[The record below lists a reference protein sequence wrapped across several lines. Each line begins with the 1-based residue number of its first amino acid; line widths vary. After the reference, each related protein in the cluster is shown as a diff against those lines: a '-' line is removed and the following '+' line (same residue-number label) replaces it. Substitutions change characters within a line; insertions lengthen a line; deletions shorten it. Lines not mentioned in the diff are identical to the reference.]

1 MNVLRIQGLNLSYGE
16 KLIFEELEL
25 FIQQGD
31 RVALVAKNGTG
42 KSSLFKIITGAE
54 PTPLGAEV
62 EIHKDSK
69 VGYLPQNVQWQ
80 DDKTIKEVILE
91 QSTQKLQ
98 ALEYYKRAAAEE
110 AGYEMDQAL
119 ESMDRLNIWDLESRM
134 EQILGKLNLF
144 DVEQRIS
151 TLSGGQKK
159 RVALTALLVEEPQ
172 LILMDEPTNHLDPD
186 MIEWLEDY
194 LISRSLTLLIIT
206 HDRYF
211 LDKVCNRIVE
221 LDNGKL
227 YKYNGNYAYYVEKK
241 QAQIERDE
249 AYNAKMKNLY
259 RREKEWMSRQPKAR
273 TTKAKSRIKEFGYI
287 EESANMKREKE
298 KLTLE
303 TVDNR
308 LGTKVVHFHHVHKS
322 FGEKVILSDFNYKFK
337 RFDKIG
343 IVGGNGAGKTTFLE
357 MIMGNVTVDSGE
369 IVVGETVKFGYYQ
382 QEDIPPQHQ
391 EKRMIEYIREVAEFI
406 PLKGGRS
413 YTSAQMLERFLFPK
427 DQHFNTI
434 ETLSGGEKKRL
445 TLIKTLMQNPNFLI
459 LDEPTND
466 LDILTL
472 NVLQA
477 FIEEFVGSVLVVSH
491 DRYFMD
497 NVVDQL
503 FIFEGDGLVRDFN
516 GTYSE
521 YRMSLANNTPH
532 AKPKPT
538 INTESSAAIKKNKK
552 ERPKKLSFNEQRRL
566 TELDEEI
573 PKLEALKK
581 SLIADLQSNQEYELL
596 QKINQQLTDT
606 INTLDDFQEEWFTL
620 MERLE

>member
-16 KLIFEELEL
+16 KVIFKDLEL

-42 KSSLFKIITGAE
+42 KSSLFKIIIGDQ

-62 EIHKDSK
+62 EVHKDSK
-69 VGYLPQNVQWQ
+69 VGYLPQNVQWEGN
-80 DDKTIKEVILE
+80 KTIKEVILE
-91 QSTQKLQ
+91 QSTQKIQ
-98 ALEYYKRAAAEE
+98 ALDYYKQAAAEST
-110 AGYEMDQAL
+110 GYDMDTALEQMDQL
-119 ESMDRLNIWDLESRM
+119 DIWDLESRM

-144 DVEQRIS
+144 DIEQQVS

-159 RVALTALLVEEPQ
+159 RVALTALLVEEPE

-194 LISRSLTLLIIT
+194 LLSRSITLLIIT

-211 LDKVCNRIVE
+211 LDKVCNRIIE
-221 LDNGKL
+221 LDNGKV

-241 QAQIERDE
+241 QEQIERDG

-273 TTKAKSRIKEFGYI
+273 TTKAKSRIKEFGTI
-287 EESANMKREKE
+287 EESANMKRAEE
-298 KLTLE
+298 KLKLE

-322 FGEKVILSDFNYKFK
+322 FGDKIILEDFNYKFK

-357 MIMGNVTVDSGE
+357 MIIGNESVDSGQ
-369 IVVGETVKFGYYQ
+369 IVVGESVKFGYYE
-382 QEDIPPQHQ
+382 QEDILPQDQ
-391 EKRMIEYIREVAEFI
+391 EKRMIEYIRDVAEFI

-413 YTSAQMLERFLFPK
+413 YTAAQMLERFLFPK
-427 DQHFNTI
+427 DQHFTAI
-434 ETLSGGEKKRL
+434 EKLSGGEKKRL

-497 NVVDQL
+497 NVVDHL
-503 FIFEGDGLVRDFN
+503 FIFEGNGHVRDYN

-521 YRMSLANNTPH
+521 YRMSLADKANLP
-532 AKPKPT
+532 KPKKESDST
-538 INTESSAAIKKNKK
+538 IAIPQKKKK
-552 ERPKKLSFNEQRRL
+552 DRPKKLSFKEKHRL
-566 TELDEEI
+566 EELDEEI

-581 SLIADLQSNQEYELL
+581 TLVNKLQNTQDYEALQEINNQLS
-596 QKINQQLTDT
+596 DT
-606 INTLDDFQEEWFTL
+606 TTKLDDFQEEWFEL
-620 MERLE
+620 MELLE